1 MRAKCRLCV
10 TRGGLALTPLLTARK
25 LLLAERAEAAFGPK
39 DNNPNYVGPRLGP
52 KKSLTVLYRTSPSS
66 SPGRVGSFRWR
77 VGLYNEVNTAYLFMR
92 ARGVLCVTRS
102 CLVLKLYL
110 KWWRREIP
118 QEFVLNYFNPK
129 EKPA

>member
-52 KKSLTVLYRTSPSS
+52 KKSLTVLDRPSASS
-66 SPGRVGSFRWR
+66 SPGGVGGCLTF
-77 VGLYNEVNTAYLFMR
+77 GI
-92 ARGVLCVTRS
+92 GKRS
-102 CLVLKLYL
+102 L
-110 KWWRREIP
+110 R
-118 QEFVLNYFNPK
+118 FNDRK
-129 EKPA
+129 V